1 MKQEK
6 GRWPCEL
13 ELLCDPPD
21 EQYADREM
29 FESQYYRLVAS
40 ARNLLPAGADKDGSP
55 GSPSRSG
62 SVASYDNDKS
72 GGTCEHTKR
81 FNLPKINIPIFNGS
95 YQHWLEFRDIF
106 TSMIHSNRELDNI
119 SKFHYLRASL
129 QGNAAMIVKNIDFT
143 NNNYTI
149 AWNLLCDR
157 YNNSR
162 LLVNNHVQA
171 LFNVESVSKES
182 SRSLRYLIDVT
193 NKNIR
198 ALTTLNQPTEHWDTL
213 IIHMMSTKLDPITNL
228 KWEEHRNTGSDA
240 PTLADFCTFLRN
252 RADLLETLEENKA
265 KNSKFDHPKSKS
277 FIVVSDSQKS
287 QQNNFSSGKYSK
299 TNKCPLCKDE
309 HTLYNCNAFRDLS
322 IEDRVV
328 KAKQFN
334 VCLNCLRTGHSQ
346 NKCQSP
352 HCRYCRYKHNTLLH
366 LEKRDSSSNDY
377 NSVPIQENVALPVDN
392 QTYYEPPTDNVTLST
407 NITQQ
412 TTAPQIL
419 LSTAMVKV
427 YDSNGNKHTARL
439 LLDNGSTANF
449 ISHELCVKA
458 VHLELV
464 TDLTKEAYI
473 AALQRFISR
482 RGKPL
487 TITSDHGTN
496 FVGACNE
503 LTSVINKSNLASD
516 LADEGIKFLFT
527 PAYSPHFNGLA
538 ESAVRSTKFHLKR
551 ILNLTHLTYEEM
563 STCLT
568 QIEAILNSRPLT
580 PLSTDPTDMSALT
593 PAHFLIGRSLTS
605 VPCPQIADDVNINL
619 LQRHKRID
627 VIKQHF
633 WRRFANDY
641 VFTLQQKSKWL
652 TSSSPSL
659 KVDSLVLVKD
669 KVNPPL
675 MWCLGRVT
683 RLYPGPDGI
692 NRVADVK
699 TRRGTLRRGWNNLC
713 PLPMD
718 QDL

>member
-1 MKQEK
+1 MSEADNIKKLKRSKASIKAKLTQFEK
-6 GRWPCEL
+6 YLNTAISYENLSDAHVTELECRLSRIENLINDFDTLQCEL

-72 GGTCEHTKR
+72 
-81 FNLPKINIPIFNGS
+81 
-95 YQHWLEFRDIF
+95 
-106 TSMIHSNRELDNI
+106 
-119 SKFHYLRASL
+119 
-129 QGNAAMIVKNIDFT
+129 
-143 NNNYTI
+143 
-149 AWNLLCDR
+149 
-157 YNNSR
+157 
-162 LLVNNHVQA
+162 
-171 LFNVESVSKES
+171 
-182 SRSLRYLIDVT
+182 
-193 NKNIR
+193 
-198 ALTTLNQPTEHWDTL
+198 
-213 IIHMMSTKLDPITNL
+213 
-228 KWEEHRNTGSDA
+228 
-240 PTLADFCTFLRN
+240 
-252 RADLLETLEENKA
+252 
-265 KNSKFDHPKSKS
+265 
-277 FIVVSDSQKS
+277 
-287 QQNNFSSGKYSK
+287 
-299 TNKCPLCKDE
+299 
-309 HTLYNCNAFRDLS
+309 
-322 IEDRVV
+322 
-328 KAKQFN
+328 
-334 VCLNCLRTGHSQ
+334 
-346 NKCQSP
+346 
-352 HCRYCRYKHNTLLH
+352 
-366 LEKRDSSSNDY
+366 
-377 NSVPIQENVALPVDN
+377 
-392 QTYYEPPTDNVTLST
+392 
-407 NITQQ
+407 
-412 TTAPQIL
+412 
-419 LSTAMVKV
+419 
-427 YDSNGNKHTARL
+427 
-439 LLDNGSTANF
+439 
-449 ISHELCVKA
+449 VKA